1 MTRLPER
8 SQPIVD
14 PWCRFPHFV
23 VMIYVLAYPQFE
35 PSVAERI
42 RRFRTENE
50 PARAELVP
58 PHVTLVF
65 GLTNIR
71 LQEFQEHC
79 EAVASRSSQFEI
91 SFVSDEI
98 THDPFEKT
106 HKLLLVSSTGSSLLA
121 ALHDQL
127 YDGAQRAERKDDIP
141 YRPHM
146 TVATNP
152 DRTIIERLETSSLGG
167 FPLLGT
173 IRALEVVKLENG
185 RLHHLRTTP
194 FGKSG

>member
-1 MTRLPER
+1 
-8 SQPIVD
+8 
-14 PWCRFPHFV
+14 
-23 VMIYVLAYPQFE
+23 MIYVLAYPQFE
-35 PSVAERI
+35 PSVGERI

-50 PARAELVP
+50 PARAKLVP

-65 GLTNIR
+65 GLMNIR
-71 LQEFQEHC
+71 PHEFLKHC
-79 EAVASRSSQFEI
+79 KVVADRSSQFQV
-91 SFVSDEI
+91 SFVSEEI
-98 THDPFEKT
+98 THGPFEKT
-106 HKLLLVSSTGSSLLA
+106 HKLLLVSSPGSSQLA

-127 YDGAQRAERKDDIP
+127 QEGVQRAERKDDIP
-141 YRPHM
+141 YHPHM

-185 RLHHLRTTP
+185 GLHHLRTIP
-194 FGKSG
+194 FGKSGLRSKAARGSAAGGRA

>member
-8 SQPIVD
+8 TQPIVD
-14 PWCRFPHFV
+14 PWCRFSHCV

-65 GLTNIR
+65 GLMNIR
-71 LQEFQEHC
+71 LHEFLAHC
-79 EAVASRSSQFEI
+79 EAVANRSSQFEVA
-91 SFVSDEI
+91 FVSEEI
-98 THDPFEKT
+98 THDPFEHT
-106 HKLLLVSSTGSSLLA
+106 YKLLLVSSAGGSQLA

-127 YDGAQRAERKDDIP
+127 YEGVQSAERKVDIP

-146 TVATNP
+146 TIATNP
-152 DRTIIERLETSSLGG
+152 DRT
-167 FPLLGT
+167 
-173 IRALEVVKLENG
+173 
-185 RLHHLRTTP
+185 
-194 FGKSG
+194 

>member
-1 MTRLPER
+1 
-8 SQPIVD
+8 
-14 PWCRFPHFV
+14 
-23 VMIYVLAYPQFE
+23 MIYVLAYPQFE

-50 PARAELVP
+50 PARAKLVR

-65 GLTNIR
+65 GLMNTR
-71 LQEFQEHC
+71 PHELLEHC
-79 EAVASRSSQFEI
+79 EAVASRSSQFEV
-91 SFVSDEI
+91 SFVSEEI

-106 HKLLLVSSTGSSLLA
+106 HKLLLVSSTGSSQLA
-121 ALHDQL
+121 ALHEQL
-127 YDGAQRAERKDDIP
+127 YEGAQRAEQKEDIP

-146 TVATNP
+146 TIATNP
-152 DRTIIERLETSSLGG
+152 DRTLVERLETSSLGG
-167 FPLLGT
+167 FPLLAT

-185 RLHHLRTTP
+185 SLHHLRTIP

>member
-1 MTRLPER
+1 
-8 SQPIVD
+8 
-14 PWCRFPHFV
+14 
-23 VMIYVLAYPQFE
+23 MIYVLAYPQFE

-50 PARAELVP
+50 PSRAKLVP

-65 GLTNIR
+65 GLMNIHPH
-71 LQEFQEHC
+71 EFLAHC
-79 EAVASRSSQFEI
+79 ETIAGRSSQFEV
-91 SFVSDEI
+91 SFVSEEI

-106 HKLLLVSSTGSSLLA
+106 HKLLLVSSTGSSQLA

-127 YDGAQRAERKDDIP
+127 YEGVQKAERKDDIP

-146 TVATNP
+146 TVATNT
-152 DRTIIERLETSSLGG
+152 DRTIIKNLDTSSLGG

-185 RLHHLRTTP
+185 RLHHLRTIP

>member
-8 SQPIVD
+8 TQPIVE
-14 PWCRFPHFV
+14 PWCRFPHCV

-65 GLTNIR
+65 GLMNIR
-71 LQEFQEHC
+71 THEFLAHC
-79 EAVASRSSQFEI
+79 EAVASRSSQFEV
-91 SFVSDEI
+91 SFVSEEI
-98 THDPFEKT
+98 AHDPFEKT
-106 HKLLLVSSTGSSLLA
+106 YKLLLVSSAGSSQLA

-127 YDGAQRAERKDDIP
+127 YEGVQRAERKDDIP

-152 DRTIIERLETSSLGG
+152 DRTNIERLETSSLGG
-167 FPLLGT
+167 FPLSGT

-185 RLHHLRTTP
+185 GLQHLRTTP

>member
-1 MTRLPER
+1 
-8 SQPIVD
+8 
-14 PWCRFPHFV
+14 
-23 VMIYVLAYPQFE
+23 MIYVLAYPQLK
-35 PSVAERI
+35 PSFAKRI
-42 RRFRTENE
+42 RQFRTENE
-50 PARAELVP
+50 PARAKLVP

-65 GLTNIR
+65 GPMNTRPHEL
-71 LQEFQEHC
+71 LEHC
-79 EAVASRSSQFEI
+79 EAVASRSSQFEV
-91 SFVSDEI
+91 SFVSREI

-106 HKLLLVSSTGSSLLA
+106 HKLLLFSSTGSSQLA

-127 YDGAQRAERKDDIP
+127 YEGVQRAERKDDIP